1 VDHLPALAAL
11 DQLDQV
17 PWTDLEHAY
26 GDAAD
31 IPDLIRAVRFGDAEV
46 RGEALNSLLYS
57 LDHQGVQRFEAT
69 LHAIR
74 FLVGIVADPTA
85 PGRGGVARL
94 LAELAVGDTAWFLH
108 DGFHPEL
115 QAAPD
120 DCARPQASSVIE
132 GAGMIVRGFPSIG
145 AGHDM
150 TAGLGLREI
159 YEAVLAGAPV
169 YLSAL
174 TDAGAAA
181 DDDLRGSIPFLLAWL
196 TPRAAELAPALTA
209 LVTDDRSP
217 AVRASAALGL
227 SHAVKFEAAL
237 RGPALAVLTT
247 AWTTAATEV
256 ERRCLALAISR
267 FEEPA
272 ASADARAALHEALV
286 AAVPAAMPDEDF
298 AWQRIDSPPFLFCE
312 AYLGGADDDHPSTLA
327 AGLACL
333 PQLTD
338 PDDATDL
345 ALWLA
350 RLALPDPGDG
360 VDDAVRVVIDALAA
374 ADPAWHFSDLGNL
387 LGDRGY
393 PAERA
398 AFAALAES

>member
-1 VDHLPALAAL
+1 MDHLPVLAAL
-11 DQLDQV
+11 DHLDQV
-17 PWTDLEHAY
+17 PWDTLEHAY

-31 IPDLIRAVRFGDAEV
+31 VPEMLRAIRHGDDEA
-46 RGEALNSLLYS
+46 RGEAINGLLYS

-115 QAAPD
+115 QTAPD

-132 GAGMIVRGFPSIG
+132 GKDMIVRGFPSIG

-159 YEAVLAGAPV
+159 YEAVVAGVPV

-174 TDAGAAA
+174 TDAGAAT
-181 DDDLRGSIPFLLAWL
+181 DEDLRGSIPFLLAFC
-196 TPRAAELAPALTA
+196 TPRGAAIAPALTA
-209 LVTDDRSP
+209 LLDDASA

-227 SHAVKFEAAL
+227 SHAVKFDAAL
-237 RGPALAVLTT
+237 RGPALAALT
-247 AWTTAATEV
+247 ARFAAAATDV
-256 ERRCLALAISR
+256 ERRCLALALSR
-267 FEEPA
+267 FEQPA
-272 ASADARAALHEALV
+272 DTAAPRAALHAALH
-286 AAVPAAMPDEDF
+286 AGVPAALPDEDF

-312 AYLGGADDDHPSTLA
+312 AYLGGDDDDHPATIA

-338 PDDATDL
+338 PDDAADL

-350 RLALPDPGDG
+350 RIALPDPGEPL
-360 VDDAVRVVIDALAA
+360 DDAARIAIRTLAA
-374 ADPAWHFSDLGNL
+374 ADPAWHFSDLSRL
-387 LGDRGY
+387 LADRGY
-393 PAERA
+393 PAGREE
-398 AFAALAES
+398 FAAVADA